1 MIYDSGFLPEKP
13 ITQFS
18 FKRCLHALGPYN
30 SDIRKPHLQ
39 CFADLPEISHLQ
51 ADDQGTVGQLLADL
65 LRGEDLASPEV
76 IGRLGIRLDEHL
88 QVALLAKPDVG
99 LRRDFP
105 CKRVSY
111 RIHNAHDRSAADRGF
126 FPMV

>member
-51 ADDQGTVGQLLADL
+51 ADDQRSVGSGFFDL
-65 LRGEDLASPEV
+65 LRRKDLPSPEV
-76 IGRLGIRLDEHL
+76 VGRLGVHLDEHL

-99 LRRDFP
+99 SRKDFS